1 MLESKDDHGRSEEPG
16 MACIVWMK
24 ESDCREN
31 KEGGNKS
38 DMFAPFYRGGN

>member
-1 MLESKDDHGRSEEPG
+1 MLEPKDDHSRSEEPG

-24 ESDCREN
+24 ESDCRKN

-38 DMFAPFYRGGN
+38 DMIAPFYRGGN

>member
-1 MLESKDDHGRSEEPG
+1 MLEPKDDHRRSEEPG

-38 DMFAPFYRGGN
+38 DMIAPFYRGGN